1 MMEDENR
8 NLEHIKYDPL
18 KLTNGLYYQDSIA
31 VTFKGLE
38 RELVKIL
45 TVFTSADFSNNNFE
59 GPIPDVIGQF
69 NALYVLNLSHN
80 ALTGRIPSSL
90 GNLSHLESLDISSNQ
105 LTGRIPPQ
113 LARLSFLSVLNLS
126 YNRLEGPIPT
136 GSQMQTFS
144 ADSFEGNQGLCGPPS
159 NLVCSNTSGSTF
171 KRRSNQR
178 KEFDWNFLS
187 AELGS
192 IFGLGIII
200 LPLMFCKRWRT
211 WYCTHV
217 DRVIFRVFPQLDKR
231 SNNLGRRAQ
240 RNRGRQ

>member
-1 MMEDENR
+1 MMGGENR
-8 NLEHIKYDPL
+8 NLEHIEYDPL
-18 KLTNGLYYQDSIA
+18 KLTNGLYYQDSIT
-31 VTFKGLE
+31 VTFKDLE
-38 RELVKIL
+38 LELVKIL

-59 GPIPDVIGQF
+59 V
-69 NALYVLNLSHN
+69 
-80 ALTGRIPSSL
+80 
-90 GNLSHLESLDISSNQ
+90 
-105 LTGRIPPQ
+105 
-113 LARLSFLSVLNLS
+113 
-126 YNRLEGPIPT
+126 YNRLVGRIPT
-136 GSQMQTFS
+136 GSQMQTFPS
-144 ADSFEGNQGLCGPPS
+144 DSFEGNPGLCGPPL

-178 KEFDWNFLS
+178 KEFDWNFFS

-211 WYCTHV
+211 WYYTHV

-240 RNRGRQ
+240 RNRRRQ